1 MAEKMNLTE
10 QINAIAFEG
19 LTEEQFAFLKERA
32 LKSIRKPSKT
42 KALTKTQK
50 DNLVSKE
57 KILTLL
63 AEKGKLTATQIGEEL
78 GWKGSQKAT
87 ALLTPMVKAGTVVR
101 TKEGKLKLFSLP
113 EAEVEETEEEEEEE

>member
-10 QINAIAFEG
+10 QINSIAFEG

-87 ALLTPMVKAGTVVR
+87 ALLTPMVKTGVVVR
-101 TKEGKLKLFSLP
+101 TEEGKLKLFSLP
-113 EAEVEETEEEEEEE
+113 ETEVEETEEEAEE